1 MIHSLIDHSLK
12 DHRESDS
19 GWADIT
25 LEDMKLLQEIIKELI
40 KLKCDR
46 DADRDLPIEFV
57 RALAEWSA
65 NLAILGVLGKSDDK
79 FECHS

>member
-19 GWADIT
+19 SRADIT

-57 RALAEWSA
+57 LALAEWST
-65 NLAILGVLGKSDDK
+65 NLAILGVLGKSDNE
-79 FECHS
+79 FEYRS